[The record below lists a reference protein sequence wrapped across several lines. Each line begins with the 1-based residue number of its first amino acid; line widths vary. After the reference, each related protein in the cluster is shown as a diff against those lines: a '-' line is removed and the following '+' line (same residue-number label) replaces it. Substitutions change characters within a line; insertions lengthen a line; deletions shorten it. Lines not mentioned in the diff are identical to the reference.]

1 MGMLVKNSSR
11 YVGVPDSHF
20 RGTAFL
26 RVILLGCSNYPVLQ
40 AEWMILSSFFQCRW
54 RSLLFETRAAEMVK
68 PFQKPRQGIRM
79 TCGLFPSMEGEELFG
94 MNRN

>member
-11 YVGVPDSHF
+11 YVGVPDSHI

-40 AEWMILSSFFQCRW
+40 AEWMILSLFFQCQW

-68 PFQKPRQGIRM
+68 PFQKPR
-79 TCGLFPSMEGEELFG
+79 L
-94 MNRN
+94 RNKDDLWFVSFYGGGRVVRYE